1 MLLKM
6 SNVWQKYSY
15 SAVTAAAQ
23 HKVQGIHEL
32 LLHGIMPPST
42 PLGEHEVYIMLLRN
56 MERWGGRTLVVR
68 DSPGEVFEQL
78 EIPKMDA
85 PFLLYA
91 PITFMFISLPDF
103 PNLHG
108 FTIDMLLNRYINTLM
123 RHNADFRR
131 KRHLIIVFTKADSR
145 QDLPS
150 DLYNY
155 LKDDPIWMAINASET
170 IPFTSEQM
178 KEYVE
183 KMKRVSITIDEW
195 VQKDASGKV
204 LVRLAGRKNID
215 LHFCITSSIGSVF
228 DEAEIIGGLS
238 PRRVLD
244 PLFWALELS

>member
-1 MLLKM
+1 
-6 SNVWQKYSY
+6 
-15 SAVTAAAQ
+15 
-23 HKVQGIHEL
+23 
-32 LLHGIMPPST
+32 
-42 PLGEHEVYIMLLRN
+42 
-56 MERWGGRTLVVR
+56 
-68 DSPGEVFEQL
+68 
-78 EIPKMDA
+78 
-85 PFLLYA
+85 
-91 PITFMFISLPDF
+91 
-103 PNLHG
+103 
-108 FTIDMLLNRYINTLM
+108 
-123 RHNADFRR
+123 
-131 KRHLIIVFTKADSR
+131 
-145 QDLPS
+145 
-150 DLYNY
+150 
-155 LKDDPIWMAINASET
+155 MAINASET